1 MPRVNQH
8 SGDLLETEAAGSK
21 SNNASEQV
29 WMYYSVKRSRH
40 DVHLSYICIYKAFYE
55 TREMTQLFCLWKVHG
70 LHHPAENKVNYIKY
84 AHSK

>member
-8 SGDLLETEAAGSK
+8 SGDLLETEAAGSE

-40 DVHLSYICIYKAFYE
+40 DVHLSYICIYKAF
-55 TREMTQLFCLWKVHG
+55 L
-70 LHHPAENKVNYIKY
+70 
-84 AHSK
+84 